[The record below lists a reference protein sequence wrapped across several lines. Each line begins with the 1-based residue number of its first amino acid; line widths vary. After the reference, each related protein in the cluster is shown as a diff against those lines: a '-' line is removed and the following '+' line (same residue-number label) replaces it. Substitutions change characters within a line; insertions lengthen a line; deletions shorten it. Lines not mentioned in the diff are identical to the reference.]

1 MWHRVYANKKRKRSV
16 LKMRSIDALVPPTEN
31 DNSDKLSENNEATIK
46 AIENM
51 ANTMKEIVESSTSNT
66 TKTLETFRDAFDKKI
81 TMSLNDNVNIK
92 NDNDSDE
99 SESEDK

>member
-1 MWHRVYANKKRKRSV
+1 
-16 LKMRSIDALVPPTEN
+16 MRSIDTLVPPVEN

-66 TKTLETFRDAFDKKI
+66 TKTLETLKETFDKKI
-81 TMSLNDNVNIK
+81 TMSLNDNDDK
-92 NDNDSDE
+92 KDFGSDE
-99 SESEDK
+99 PEREDK